1 MIPRFRCSDMMPVLL
16 ALPPAAVDRMMEKR
30 ERKRK
35 KKGFII
41 ILRWDGM
48 GRDGMEV
55 FNDAQTKRFCV
66 AIHGRALLTYI

>member
-55 FNDAQTKRFCV
+55 FNDAQTRDFV
-66 AIHGRALLTYI
+66 LQFMGELF